1 MSRLEGKVALITGGL
16 GMIGAAT
23 ARVFAREG
31 ATVLATDAKGA
42 AGADSPGERVLLHD
56 VSKDDD
62 WKRIVDGVLAR
73 HGRLDILVNNAGI
86 LGTVAENPEN
96 ATLDEW
102 HRVGAVNVD
111 GVVLG
116 CKHAIAA
123 MRQAGGSIIN
133 LSSVAG
139 LLATPTLFAYGGS
152 KGAVRQLTK
161 SVAVYCGRQGYP
173 IRCNSVHPGFVESS
187 MGQQVFDWSGL
198 DPAEARRQRMAIVPL
213 KRFATPTDVA
223 HAILYLASDEASYV
237 TGAEIVVDGGMTST

>member
-1 MSRLEGKVALITGGL
+1 MLRLEGKVALVTGGL

-23 ARVFAREG
+23 VEVLAREG
-31 ATVLATDAKGA
+31 ATVVATDAKGA
-42 AGADSPGERVLLHD
+42 AADFASGALPHD
-56 VSKDDD
+56 VSKEDD
-62 WKRIVDGVLAR
+62 WKRIVDGVLK
-73 HGRLDILVNNAGI
+73 HHVKLDILVNNAGI

-96 ATLDEW
+96 VTLAEW

-123 MRQAGGSIIN
+123 MRQSGGSIVN

-173 IRCNSVHPGFVESS
+173 IRCNSVHPGLVEST
-187 MGQQVFDWSGL
+187 MGQQVFDWSGI
-198 DPAEARRQRMAIVPL
+198 DPDEARRQRMAALPI

-223 HAILYLASDEASYV
+223 NAILFLASDESSYV
-237 TGAEIVVDGGMTST
+237 TGAEIVVDGGITIV